1 MNTTSLT
8 QLSKTIKTTRL
19 LNRPY
24 LAALVTGMLFPLGHA
39 PFHMPL
45 ALFLSASIL
54 FVLLQNVSVKK
65 AMNIGFFYGL
75 GSMGVGVSWVY
86 VSIYNYG
93 HIHAVFALLITILF
107 ICFLATYSS
116 LMAVTFV
123 LLKPSKTQ
131 LLSALLFSATWI
143 LFEIIRSTLFGGFPW
158 ILTAYSLVDTSFKY
172 LIPVTGFYGTG
183 LIAIFTSCCF
193 TLILIRSVKN
203 KSFILALG
211 FGLLIIPFFF
221 KSMEWSTDV
230 GEEVSVGVIQANLS
244 MKDKWDD
251 TLFYQLMTHYYQE
264 SAKLIGK
271 NQVIIMP
278 ESAIPVPTS
287 YIDDYI
293 ESLDTLALKNQSSI
307 LFGTLLANPDSE
319 NQFYNTMLG
328 VGHAKG
334 SYSKQHLVPFG
345 EYIPSIFEKIIVFF
359 GLPSSDLSKGDSN
372 QSLIRI
378 KNNAIAS
385 LICYE
390 LAYPSL
396 LKKQLPAA
404 NWIVSISDDGWFGHS
419 FAMFQQLQMAQALS
433 ILTSRYQVVANNDGL
448 SSVIDHKGRIV
459 ESLPPYTQ
467 GILESNL
474 KPMKGTTPWVQYS
487 DYPIFLLIL
496 IVFGV
501 MIYRK
506 IKK

>member
-1 MNTTSLT
+1 
-8 QLSKTIKTTRL
+8 
-19 LNRPY
+19 
-24 LAALVTGMLFPLGHA
+24 
-39 PFHMPL
+39 
-45 ALFLSASIL
+45 
-54 FVLLQNVSVKK
+54 
-65 AMNIGFFYGL
+65 
-75 GSMGVGVSWVY
+75 
-86 VSIYNYG
+86 
-93 HIHAVFALLITILF
+93 
-107 ICFLATYSS
+107 
-116 LMAVTFV
+116 
-123 LLKPSKTQ
+123 
-131 LLSALLFSATWI
+131 
-143 LFEIIRSTLFGGFPW
+143 
-158 ILTAYSLVDTSFKY
+158 
-172 LIPVTGFYGTG
+172 
-183 LIAIFTSCCF
+183 
-193 TLILIRSVKN
+193 
-203 KSFILALG
+203 
-211 FGLLIIPFFF
+211 
-221 KSMEWSTDV
+221 
-230 GEEVSVGVIQANLS
+230 
-244 MKDKWDD
+244 
-251 TLFYQLMTHYYQE
+251 
-264 SAKLIGK
+264 
-271 NQVIIMP
+271 MP